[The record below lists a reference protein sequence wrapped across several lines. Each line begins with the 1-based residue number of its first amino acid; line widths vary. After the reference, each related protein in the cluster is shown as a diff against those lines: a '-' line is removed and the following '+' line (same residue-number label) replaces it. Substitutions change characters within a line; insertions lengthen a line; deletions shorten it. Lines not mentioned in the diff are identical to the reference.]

1 MRRLIIPA
9 IILGGIVTAIVH
21 PYPSNEPELSK
32 HDQKICRLVKELAV
46 ITMDLRQGGTAK
58 ADTAL
63 GAPMDIFTYY
73 VVEDAYR
80 TEIEDDPVQQVQ
92 VAKNFGQK
100 WHTRCKEL
108 TR

>member
-1 MRRLIIPA
+1 MRWLAA
-9 IILGGIVTAIVH
+9 IGILGWIGAVIVH
-21 PYPSNEPELSK
+21 PYPTNEPELSK

-46 ITMDLRQGGTAK
+46 ITMDLRQGGTVK

-73 VVEDAYR
+73 LVEDAYR
-80 TEIEDDPVQQVQ
+80 TEIEDDPLQQVK
-92 VAKNFGQK
+92 VAKKFGQK

-108 TR
+108 TQ